1 MKIGIE
7 AQRLFRKKKHGM
19 DIVVLELI
27 KNLQKIDK
35 KNEYVIFVKPDVDK
49 CIEETKNFK
58 INCLKSKNYF
68 TWEQFALPRAAE
80 KEKCDILH
88 CTSNTA
94 PLKIKIPMVVTI
106 HDIIYLEN
114 LSIFKKG
121 GTWYQKLG
129 NMYRRWIVPI
139 IANNAKKIIT
149 VSEFEK
155 KRINKFFNFD
165 EKNKKLFAIY
175 NGFGKHFESID
186 DKVFLEKIKKKYNL
200 PKKFFFFLG
209 NTDPKK
215 NITGVL
221 KAYNLFLQKSKEK
234 ISLVILDFKKNEL
247 KKILKEINAEN
258 LIQNINLLDY
268 VPNTEL
274 PGIYNLCEI
283 FLYPSLRESFGIP
296 ILEAMACGA
305 PVITSNT
312 SSMPEISKDASIL
325 INPYKFEEITDAIF
339 HILENENLKNIKI
352 KKGLERIKLFSWN
365 NMAKKVLSLYETI
378 RDKNY

>member
-7 AQRLFRKKKHGM
+7 AQRLFRRKKHGM

-35 KNEYVIFVKPDVDK
+35 KNEYIIFVKPDVDK

-58 INCLKSKNYF
+58 INYLKSKNYF

-94 PLKIKIPMVVTI
+94 PLKTKIPIIVTI
-106 HDIIYLEN
+106 HDIIYLES

-129 NMYRRWIVPI
+129 NMYRRWIVPT

-155 KRINKFFNFD
+155 KRINKFFKFN
-165 EKNKKLFAIY
+165 EKNNKLSAIY
-175 NGFGKHFESID
+175 NGFGKHFEFIG

-221 KAYNLFLQKSKEK
+221 KAYNLFLQRSKEK
-234 ISLVILDFKKNEL
+234 ISLVILDFKKSEL

-325 INPYKFEEITDAIF
+325 INPYKFEEITKAIF
-339 HILENENLKNIKI
+339 DILENENLKNIKI

-378 RDKNY
+378 KNEN